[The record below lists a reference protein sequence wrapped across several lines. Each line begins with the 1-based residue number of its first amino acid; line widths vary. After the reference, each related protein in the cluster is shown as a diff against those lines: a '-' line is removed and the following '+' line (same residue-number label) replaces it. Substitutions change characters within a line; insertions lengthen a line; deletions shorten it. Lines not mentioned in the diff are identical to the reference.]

1 MIKKL
6 FLVIG
11 VVLAVSPVWAVPQ
24 MARFAEPSENG
35 FEVGSGYFPNQMMR
49 VYYTERQSG
58 TPNQAVVQGRCA
70 AVSGS
75 AYETKQVVELTNA
88 ATGYANKYCWCQLI
102 FPFVSSYIFS
112 PRQNDPSATTDFP
125 NAANCSRYCALNC
138 VNYVDLYLYEPMDL
152 LYN

>member
-1 MIKKL
+1 MRKKL

-11 VVLAVSPVWAVPQ
+11 FVLAVSPVWAVPQ
-24 MARFAEPSENG
+24 MARFADPSMDD

-49 VYYTERQSG
+49 VDYTEFQSN
-58 TPNQAVVQGRCA
+58 TTNQAVVQGRCA

-75 AYETKQVVELTNA
+75 AYGTKQIVELTNEVA
-88 ATGYANKYCWCQLI
+88 GYANRYCWCQLI

-112 PRQNDPSATTDFP
+112 PEQSAPGGVPEFTD
-125 NAANCSRYCALNC
+125 AASCSRYCALSC
-138 VNYVDLYLYEPMDL
+138 VNNVELIRYVPMDL